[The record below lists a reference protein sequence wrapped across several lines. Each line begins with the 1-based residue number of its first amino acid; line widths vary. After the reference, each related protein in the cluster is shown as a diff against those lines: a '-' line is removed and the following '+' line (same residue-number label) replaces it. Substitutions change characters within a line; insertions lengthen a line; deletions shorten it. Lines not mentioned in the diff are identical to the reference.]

1 MESNSVPKPFSVM
14 DVVKSFVVFVVP
26 VEALSPSCDFKIIA
40 SKSPFLGI
48 KESLEASQSILVSP
62 FDFSEIFVLRQADI
76 ISIESII

>member
-1 MESNSVPKPFSVM
+1 MPFSDI

-26 VEALSPSCDFKIIA
+26 VEALGPSCDFKVIA
-40 SKSPFLGI
+40 SEGPFLGI